1 MLLWGV
7 FLEVDDGFWEGELD
21 GRTGVFPSMFVE
33 IIHLEGEEQ
42 DEEVRPQPLVRASR
56 RPTLVACCPLLLLL
70 LLLLCMVIV
79 AALPL

>member
-33 IIHLEGEEQ
+33 IIQLEGEEQ
-42 DEEVRPQPLVRASR
+42 DEEVRAQPLVRASR
-56 RPTLVACCPLLLLL
+56 RPMLVSYSSLTCFITKDALLVAS
-70 LLLLCMVIV
+70 
-79 AALPL
+79 